1 VKVISTILL
10 FAGLFTM
17 LYVNIGQL
25 GNFYV
30 GIHEA
35 KEEAV
40 GRLNV
45 ERLSTLTITK
55 ADISSGRASFVG
67 KNELQYN
74 GNLYD
79 IASQSRQGDHIILH
93 VLRDNKEEG
102 LMSNLKEVIDG
113 WVANP
118 QKDTKHPS
126 LKQLVILKDY
136 IPAHKFNFSFNSTI
150 KELPSGNYSYPLEA
164 PLLSVLKSPPKFV

>member
-1 VKVISTILL
+1 
-10 FAGLFTM
+10 M
-17 LYVNIGQL
+17 LYVNIGQV
-25 GNFYV
+25 GGVYV
-30 GIHEA
+30 GINEA
-35 KEEAV
+35 KTEAV
-40 GRLNV
+40 ARLTT
-45 ERLSTLTITK
+45 ERLSSITITD
-55 ADISSGRASFVG
+55 ADLSSSRASFTG
-67 KNELQYN
+67 KNEVIYN

-79 IASQSRQGDHIILH
+79 IASQNRQGDNIILH